1 MVCRKSCSG
10 SGSGTGGTRRTKA
23 PTNGGGGKCVDGD
36 VRVASGTTLGAGKK
50 MYPEVHYKGKWY
62 PVCGHYF
69 WDNHHGATT
78 FCKQLGFTSGTQS
91 RTRAK
96 FKVDAMPVGKCNA
109 GQKFNKCNQG
119 GHAWGNLNYRNGW
132 CKAGKAIGVSVSRSR
147 ALDCGTCRRIE

>member
-1 MVCRKSCSG
+1 MVCRSKTCKKPS
-10 SGSGTGGTRRTKA
+10 
-23 PTNGGGGKCVDGD
+23 GGKCVDGD
-36 VRVASGTTLGAGKK
+36 VRIASGTTLGAGKA

-132 CKAGKAIGVSVSRSR
+132 CKAGKAIGVSVSRSG
-147 ALDCGTCRRIE
+147 ALDCGSALSSAPE